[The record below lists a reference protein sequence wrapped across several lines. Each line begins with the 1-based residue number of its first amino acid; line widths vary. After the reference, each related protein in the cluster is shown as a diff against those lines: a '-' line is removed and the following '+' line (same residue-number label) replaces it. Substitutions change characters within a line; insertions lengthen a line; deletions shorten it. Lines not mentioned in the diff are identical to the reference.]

1 MGIWTEGSYQRNI
14 IPINNDKINVFLP
27 EMLCIVVLAAENDEL
42 QRFEGFTSSFSA
54 VDFFAVVA
62 RSQRETFYLLR
73 FVEDMNTEQQ
83 FSFSFPEL
91 SYSSRKNCH
100 YLSNWTRWN

>member
-1 MGIWTEGSYQRNI
+1 
-14 IPINNDKINVFLP
+14 
-27 EMLCIVVLAAENDEL
+27 MLCIVVLAAENDEL

-62 RSQRETFYLLR
+62 RPQRETFYLLR
-73 FVEDMNTEQQ
+73 FVEDVNTEQQ

-100 YLSNWTRWN
+100 YLSN